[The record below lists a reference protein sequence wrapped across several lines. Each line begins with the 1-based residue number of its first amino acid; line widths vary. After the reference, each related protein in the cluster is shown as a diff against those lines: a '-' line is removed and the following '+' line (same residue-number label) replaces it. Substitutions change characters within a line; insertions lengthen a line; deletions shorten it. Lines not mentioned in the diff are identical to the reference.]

1 MWALKSELRPSTLL
15 THRRTVL
22 SLEQEAI
29 RVPAGLN
36 LTPVTGAEWPQ
47 NLKEYKKRISK
58 INLHTLL
65 CVLYTILLQCI
76 KPSKN

>member
-1 MWALKSELRPSTLL
+1 MINTNLKSTLRTAEVWALKSELRPSTLL

-47 NLKEYKKRISK
+47 NLKVYKN
-58 INLHTLL
+58 INQLHNL
-65 CVLYTILLQCI
+65 
-76 KPSKN
+76 S